1 MPTSNARRAV
11 DAILQDL
18 RIAGRH
24 LVYTRI
30 AGSSFTPR
38 PVRYLVYRA
47 MGLDVRTMNVFSGV
61 RITGKDLH
69 IGPDTFVNHDCYFE
83 VGRGRIEIGERCHLG
98 PQVMILTSSH
108 ELHEDGSVERLSTNA
123 TTSVGDRVWLG
134 ARTTLLPGAT
144 VESDCVVAA
153 GAVVTGRCESGGIYG
168 GVPAKRIG
176 DTARRREPLDPPSSV
191 DALEA
196 LGEPAPQP

>member
-1 MPTSNARRAV
+1 MLAKRAL

-24 LVYTRI
+24 LVFDLI

-38 PVRYLVYRA
+38 PLRYAVYRA
-47 MGLDVRTMNVFSGV
+47 MRLDVRTMNIFSGL
-61 RITGKDLH
+61 RITGSDLH
-69 IGPDTFVNHDCYFE
+69 IGRDTFVNHDCYFE
-83 VGRGRIEIGERCHLG
+83 VGRGRIEIGEHCHVG

-108 ELHEDGSVERLSTNA
+108 ALNDDGSVERLSTNS

-176 DTARRREPLDPPSSV
+176 DTARGPSTLDANSATRPHAHPEDDSAPLH
-191 DALEA
+191 
-196 LGEPAPQP
+196 